1 MKIPHPRESD
11 PGYSFPRTIST
22 CSDYPH
28 AVLGLS
34 ITLPLL
40 REAES
45 RGVKLIE
52 DVPIARL
59 VLHNGVVCGA
69 IGLDARREVGQLL
82 ECGRKPA
89 WGTLTASLHTT

>member
-11 PGYSFPRTIST
+11 PGYSFPRTISI

-40 REAES
+40 REAGS

-69 IGLDARREVGQLL
+69 IGLDVQRERALSMTCNIIRGIYY
-82 ECGRKPA
+82 GS
-89 WGTLTASLHTT
+89 TI

>member
-40 REAES
+40 REAGS

-52 DVPIARL
+52 GVPIARL

-69 IGLDARREVGQLL
+69 MGLDVQGEGQP
-82 ECGRKPA
+82 CGCTPHNIIR
-89 WGTLTASLHTT
+89 GICYGSIT